1 MATHLILGGARSG
14 KSAYAEA
21 LAAAQAQAVTYLA
34 TANIQDEEM
43 RQRITHHQ
51 QRRPAHW
58 HTLELAQGD
67 LAVELNRLSSQQA
80 CVILDCLTLWL
91 MTGFEAYPALPE
103 QAITAFLEAVER
115 FEGALLIVSNEISMG
130 VVPMGALSRD
140 YVDTLGR
147 LHQRIAAK
155 AERVTLMVAGIALA
169 IKSPPTA

>member
-1 MATHLILGGARSG
+1 VATHLILGGARSG
-14 KSAYAEA
+14 KSAYAET
-21 LAAAQAQAVTYLA
+21 LAALQRRDVIYIA
-34 TANIQDEEM
+34 TADIQDEEM
-43 RQRITHHQ
+43 RQRISHHQ

-67 LAVELNRLSSQQA
+67 LAVELHRLSSKNA

-91 MTGFEAYPALPE
+91 MAGFEAYPALPE
-103 QAITAFLEAVER
+103 QAITAFLEAVEH
-115 FEGALLIVSNEISMG
+115 FEGELLIVSNEISMG

-155 AERVTLMVAGIALA
+155 AERVTLMVAGIALPV
-169 IKSPPTA
+169 KSPAA